1 MNRVF
6 TVLLIFPL
14 SFTFC
19 FGQASQKE
27 IINTSTYSSSL
38 ALRNGGYSFLDI
50 SFTRFQV
57 QGVVRLLN
65 DKIQFAPDTVFKSTS
80 KRKVFRYNHL
90 MCPISIL
97 YSDIEQIKYGLYF
110 ANFFPIRVPTI
121 ITKDKLKYRFSVKK
135 SKTFINDLKLKQS
148 K

>member
-1 MNRVF
+1 MKRVF
-6 TVLLIFPL
+6 TVLLIL
-14 SFTFC
+14 SISFTFC

-27 IINTSTYSSSL
+27 MINTSTYSSSL
-38 ALRNGGYSFLDI
+38 VLRNGGYSFLDI

-57 QGVVRLLN
+57 LGVVQLLN
-65 DKIQFAPDTVFKSTS
+65 DKIHFAPDTVFTSTA

-90 MCPISIL
+90 ICSITIP
-97 YSDIEQIKYGLYF
+97 YTDIKQIKYGLYF
-110 ANFFPIRVPTI
+110 ANFFPIRVPTV

-135 SKTFINDLKLKQS
+135 SKVFINDLKLKQS